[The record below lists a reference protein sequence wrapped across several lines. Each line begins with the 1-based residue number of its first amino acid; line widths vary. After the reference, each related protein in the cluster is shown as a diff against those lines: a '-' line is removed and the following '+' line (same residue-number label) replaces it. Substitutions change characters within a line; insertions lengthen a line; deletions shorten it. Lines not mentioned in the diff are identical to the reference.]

1 MTKFTEGRHAG
12 EGLLSEANFHRS
24 RGKATIK
31 SGSGVIEPG
40 LILGKIT
47 TGGKFAPSPAAET
60 VGIEG
65 AETAVAIAIYGCD
78 ATAADQEIAIV
89 ERDAEWRIGAVV
101 YEASVDTDPE
111 KLAKRTQLAA
121 VGIILR

>member
-31 SGSGVIEPG
+31 SGSGLIEPG
-40 LILGKIT
+40 AILGKIT

-65 AETAVAIAIYGCD
+65 AQTAVAIALYGCD
-78 ATAADQEIAIV
+78 ATAADQEIAII
-89 ERDAEWRIGAVV
+89 ERDAEWRISAAV
-101 YEASVDTDPE
+101 YEATVDTDAE
-111 KLAKRTQLAA
+111 KLVKRTQLAA

>member
-1 MTKFTEGRHAG
+1 MTKLTEGRHAG

-31 SGSGVIEPG
+31 SGSGLIEPG
-40 LILGKIT
+40 AILGKIT

-65 AETAVAIAIYGCD
+65 AETALAIAIYGCD
-78 ATAADQEIAIV
+78 ATAADQEIAII
-89 ERDAEWRIGAVV
+89 ERDAEWRISAAV
-101 YEASVDTDPE
+101 YEATVDTDAE
-111 KLAKRTQLAA
+111 KLVKRTQLAA

>member
-1 MTKFTEGRHAG
+1 MTKFTEGRHPG

-31 SGSGVIEPG
+31 SGSGVIQPG
-40 LILGKIT
+40 QIIGKISA
-47 TGGKFAPSPAAET
+47 GKYAPSPNAET
-60 VGIEG
+60 AGIEG
-65 AETAVAIAIYGCD
+65 AETGVAIALYGCD
-78 ATAADQEIAIV
+78 ATGADQEIAII

-101 YEASVDTDPE
+101 YEASVDNDV
-111 KLAKRTQLAA
+111 KKAAKRAQLAA

>member
-1 MTKFTEGRHAG
+1 MTTLTEGRHPG

-24 RGKATIK
+24 RGRATIK

-40 LILGKIT
+40 AILGKVT
-47 TGGKFAPSPAAET
+47 TGGKFAPSPAAAT
-60 VGIEG
+60 VGVEG

-78 ATAADQEIAIV
+78 ATAADREIAII
-89 ERDAEWRIGAVV
+89 ERDAEWRISAVV
-101 YEASVDTDPE
+101 YEASVDTDAE

>member
-1 MTKFTEGRHAG
+1 MTTFTEGRHPG

-31 SGSGVIEPG
+31 SGSGVIQPG
-40 LILGKIT
+40 QIIGKIT
-47 TGGKFAPSPAAET
+47 ADGKFAPSPAAET
-60 VGIEG
+60 VGVEG
-65 AETAVAIAIYGCD
+65 AQTAVAIAIYGCD
-78 ATAADQEIAIV
+78 ATSADQEIAIV

-101 YEASVDTDPE
+101 YEATVDTDAE

-121 VGIILR
+121 IGIILR

>member
-1 MTKFTEGRHAG
+1 MTKLTEGRHAG

-40 LILGKIT
+40 AILGKIT

-65 AETAVAIAIYGCD
+65 AQTAVALALYGCD
-78 ATAADQEIAIV
+78 ATAADQEIAII
-89 ERDAEWRIGAVV
+89 ERDAEWRISAVV
-101 YEASVDTDPE
+101 YEASVDTDAE

>member
-31 SGSGVIEPG
+31 SGSGLIEPG
-40 LILGKIT
+40 AILGKIT

-65 AETAVAIAIYGCD
+65 AQTAVAIAIYGCD

-101 YEASVDTDPE
+101 YEASVDTDAE
-111 KLAKRTQLAA
+111 KLAKRTQLAT